1 MTRKVLICIL
11 ALLFF
16 SSVAFAGTKL
26 IQQAAIPDDT
36 ALTVAGGATP
46 YVDGYN
52 LDLSDM
58 APLSK
63 AFLFLRNEGTSTSLS
78 VTYKTG
84 FVDADSQPTGDISYI
99 TPITSKGTTPFTAF
113 NIANSNGSEA
123 GDSFLLE
130 PAQYYKFR
138 VTNNDATAGHTAT
151 VSLYL
156 LYLSEL

>member
-84 FVDADSQPTGDISYI
+84 FVILPRLHPKAQLRLQLSILPILTEVKREIVFYLNRHSIINSGLQIMTQQPDIRR
-99 TPITSKGTTPFTAF
+99 
-113 NIANSNGSEA
+113 
-123 GDSFLLE
+123 
-130 PAQYYKFR
+130 Q
-138 VTNNDATAGHTAT
+138 
-151 VSLYL
+151 
-156 LYLSEL
+156 

>member
-99 TPITSKGTTPFTAF
+99 TPIHPKAQLRLQLSILPILTEVKREIVFYLNRHS
-113 NIANSNGSEA
+113 IINSGLQIMTQQP
-123 GDSFLLE
+123 DIRR
-130 PAQYYKFR
+130 Q
-138 VTNNDATAGHTAT
+138 
-151 VSLYL
+151 
-156 LYLSEL
+156 